1 MSENCFHDLNS
12 HNKFSLHRQNKIV
25 NCVHNLFYFCEWR
38 NNSCNTYSFLTFFG
52 RTVFTPSMSVQCA
65 CRTLC
70 FHAPAPVQ
78 MPLRLG
84 FADKKCSF
92 FTVKNF
98 TEQMFQV
105 HKNWEM
111 GHFSDPDYSG
121 DGPWPSRT
129 KQGPQTAHFIFLV
142 GQLRGVFSLRWYPRH
157 GPFSRLAPPKG
168 KSCDRPCDSMV
179 CNDVLLPR

>member
-1 MSENCFHDLNS
+1 
-12 HNKFSLHRQNKIV
+12 
-25 NCVHNLFYFCEWR
+25 
-38 NNSCNTYSFLTFFG
+38 
-52 RTVFTPSMSVQCA
+52 MSVQCA

-70 FHAPAPVQ
+70 FHVPAPVQ
-78 MPLRLG
+78 MPSRLG

-111 GHFSDPDYSG
+111 GHFSDPG

-142 GQLRGVFSLRWYPRH
+142 GQIRGVFSFRGYPRH
-157 GPFSRLAPPKG
+157 GPFSRLATPIDSYIYG
-168 KSCDRPCDSMV
+168 LCAVRPETTLEAQKLFILKLNCISK
-179 CNDVLLPR
+179 